1 MIRLLHDVAALLQP
15 TSEHARVAFRVG
27 AGPPTATVLADE
39 PSLRAAV
46 LNLAL
51 NAIEAAGAGG
61 SVAIELWNDGD
72 TRVIE
77 VADTGPGPPAQ
88 LGETLFE
95 PFVTGKPEGVGLGL
109 ALARHVALAHHGS
122 VTWARDGALTRFRLT
137 LPGSSRESESD

>member
-1 MIRLLHDVAALLQP
+1 M
-15 TSEHARVAFRVG
+15 
-27 AGPPTATVLADE
+27 ADE

-51 NAIEAAGAGG
+51 NAIEAASPGG
-61 SVAIELWNDGD
+61 SVALELRNDSH

-77 VADTGPGPPAQ
+77 VTDTGPGPPSQ

-95 PFVTGKPEGVGLGL
+95 PFVSGKPEGVGLGL

-122 VTWARDGALTRFRLT
+122 VSWAREGAFTRFRLT
-137 LPGSSRESESD
+137 LPSGCQESEAG